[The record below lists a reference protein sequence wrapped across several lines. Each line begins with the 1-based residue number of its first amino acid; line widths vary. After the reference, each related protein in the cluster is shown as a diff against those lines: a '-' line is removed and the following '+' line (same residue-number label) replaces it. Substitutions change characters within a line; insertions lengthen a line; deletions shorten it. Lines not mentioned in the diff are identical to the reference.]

1 MENFMNKT
9 IALKN
14 SPLFS
19 SLRPPELRSLETAAE
34 WVDVPQDE
42 VVLREGELTTELYLV
57 VGGRAQAVARDER
70 GGRVTLSIFKTG
82 DHFGEM
88 SFIDGQPRSATV
100 EALTPLRLL
109 RIPRPAFTRVIRENP
124 DISFVLMRGLSAK
137 IRRATRQMEDL
148 VFIVSHEELQNAH
161 LETIRRL
168 AMAAEFKDDNTGTHL
183 ERVSRYSETLAQGAG
198 LSDQMVADIRHAAP
212 MHDIGKIG
220 IPERILLKPGRLTAD
235 ELRVMQAHPTIGGRI
250 LANPGS
256 GLMRRAREIALG
268 HHERF
273 DGTGYP
279 DGEQGE
285 DIPLSARIV
294 ALADVFDALTTAR
307 PYKAAFP
314 PERAAELIHRERRRH
329 FDPVLVDLFEAHFET
344 FSNLAEMLRDQ
355 VTPHA

>member
-1 MENFMNKT
+1 MNKT
-9 IALKN
+9 LALKN

-19 SLRPPELRSLETAAE
+19 SLRPPDLRSLEKAAE
-34 WVDVPQDE
+34 WVEGQKDE
-42 VVLREGELTTELYLV
+42 VILREGELTTELYLV
-57 VGGRAQAVARDER
+57 VSGRAQAVARDER
-70 GGRVTLSIFKTG
+70 GGRVTLNIFKAG

-124 DISFVLMRGLSAK
+124 DISFVLMRSLSAK

-198 LSDQMVADIRHAAP
+198 LSAERVADIRHAAP

-220 IPERILLKPGRLTAD
+220 IPERILLKPGRLTAE
-235 ELRVMQAHPTIGGRI
+235 ELRVMRTHPTIGGRI

-256 GLMRRAREIALG
+256 DLMHRAREIAMG

-273 DGTGYP
+273 DGGGYP
-279 DGEQGE
+279 AGERGE
-285 DIPLSARIV
+285 DIPLAARIV

-307 PYKAAFP
+307 PYKTAFP
-314 PERAAELIHRERRRH
+314 PERAASLIRRERGRH
-329 FDPVLVDLFEAHFET
+329 FDPELVDVFETHFEA

-355 VTPHA
+355 MVAGMSE